1 MKRNDRAIVG
11 LVTVAHAMVHT
22 YELSIPVFVPIW
34 LSTFSVTPFE
44 LSLVVTAGFALFGL
58 GALPAGVLADVMSA
72 RTLIVGCLVGMGL
85 GFLALVVAPGPVGIA
100 LALVIWGAAA
110 SVYHPSGLSLI
121 SRGVE
126 ARGSAFAYH
135 GMAGNL
141 GIALGPL
148 ATTVLLVFLD
158 WRLVA
163 GLLALPA
170 AVAVVY
176 ALSVDIDERA
186 AVEEAATDGGEQ
198 DGVRSLGEFLS
209 TSKTLLASSFIAVFV
224 VVVMS
229 GTYYRGV
236 LTFLPELLG
245 DVAALTPIDF
255 YGRELTPGNYVYTG
269 LLMVGIAGQY
279 TAGKLTDRMRPEYGI
294 VAGFTGLALVS
305 LLIGPAFSAGLPML
319 LGVCALLGFFLFS
332 VQPFYQATVAEY
344 TPASARGLSYG
355 YTYVGTFG
363 VGAAGG
369 VVAGALLT
377 YADPATLFAAL
388 SAIALVA
395 VAVGAV
401 LVSRGS
407 PN

>member
-1 MKRNDRAIVG
+1 M
-11 LVTVAHAMVHT
+11 
-22 YELSIPVFVPIW
+22 
-34 LSTFSVTPFE
+34 
-44 LSLVVTAGFALFGL
+44 
-58 GALPAGVLADVMSA
+58 
-72 RTLIVGCLVGMGL
+72 
-85 GFLALVVAPGPVGIA
+85 
-100 LALVIWGAAA
+100 
-110 SVYHPSGLSLI
+110 
-121 SRGVE
+121 
-126 ARGSAFAYH
+126 
-135 GMAGNL
+135 
-141 GIALGPL
+141 
-148 ATTVLLVFLD
+148 
-158 WRLVA
+158 
-163 GLLALPA
+163 
-170 AVAVVY
+170 
-176 ALSVDIDERA
+176 DIDERA
-186 AVEEAATDGGEQ
+186 AVEEAATDGGAQ

-355 YTYVGTFG
+355 YTYLGTFG